1 MIQGILLQDEPI
13 AKYSENIFNPFLS
26 FDELDFTYTFLTGGS
41 NIEVSNSDEFKLGV
55 LNAQKIRALNTSSAT
70 FNAGSS
76 TNTAIKESGLHTVQ
90 FTAFKN
96 DVNANIQMRLEVYIN
111 DVLTSNRT
119 IEVQMRES
127 EGFLDNNWNIYYQT
141 FLANEG
147 DVVSLGWY
155 FECSEVDCI
164 TYLTGYKLERNNQNL
179 FAPTIYNKPTYLN
192 NKWQQR
198 IDFDNDVSLTEDVAT
213 NFGFI
218 GTSTKNYVG
227 EDLVESTGN
236 FAPKRLNDIFS
247 VNANF
252 LCKVPT
258 GDNIHLDVQFII
270 NGITYQGDTV
280 YLFKP
285 IGEFQYANLYFEYPV
300 TQDFIDNGGI
310 ITLTARGASFE
321 ISKRKEVVKVI
332 SNY

>member
-41 NIEVSNSDEFKLGV
+41 NIEVSNSDELKLGD
-55 LNAQKIRALNTSSAT
+55 LNAQRIRALTTSSAT

-76 TNTAIKESGLHTVQ
+76 TNTKIKETGLHTIQ

-127 EGFLDNNWNIYYQT
+127 EGFLDTNWNIYYQT

-164 TYLTGYKLERNNQNL
+164 TYLSGYKLERNNQNL
-179 FAPTIYNKPTYLN
+179 LAPTIYSKPTYLN
-192 NKWQQR
+192 NKWQEI
-198 IDFDNDVSLTEDVAT
+198 IDFDNTLNLIEDVST
-213 NFGFI
+213 NFQFS

-227 EDLVESTGN
+227 DDLIDSELTVN
-236 FAPKRLNDIFS
+236 RLNDLFTAE
-247 VNANF
+247 ANF
-252 LCKVPT
+252 LIEIPS
-258 GDNIHLDVQFII
+258 GSNLNIEVQFII
-270 NGITYQGDTV
+270 NGITYRGDNIN
-280 YLFKP
+280 LFRLD
-285 IGEFQYANLYFEYPV
+285 GDYQYANVVFKYPV
-300 TQDFIDNGGI
+300 TQEFIDNNAT
-310 ITLTARGASFE
+310 ITLTARGGNIQ
-321 ISKRKEVVKVI
+321 ISKRSLIASVQ

>member
-1 MIQGILLQDEPI
+1 MIQGVLLQDEPI

-26 FDELDFTYTFLTGGS
+26 FDKLDFTYTFLTGGS

-76 TNTAIKESGLHTVQ
+76 TNTTIKESGLHTVQ
-90 FTAFKN
+90 FSAFKT

-179 FAPTIYNKPTYLN
+179 LAPTIYNKPTYLN
-192 NKWQQR
+192 NRWQQR
-198 IDFDNDVSLTEDVAT
+198 IDFTNIQTLTEDVDT
-213 NFGFI
+213 NFGFE
-218 GTSTKNYVG
+218 GTSSKNFVG
-227 EDLVESTGN
+227 DDLLSSSGEFNVT
-236 FAPKRLNDIFS
+236 RLNDMFS

-258 GDNIHLDVQFII
+258 GDNIHLESKLII

-280 YLFKP
+280 YLLKP
-285 IGEFQYANLYFEYPV
+285 VGEFQYANLYFEYPV
-300 TQDFIDNGGI
+300 TQEFIDNNGI
-310 ITLTARGASFE
+310 IVLTAKGANFE